1 LFELFLGFLSVGM
14 YGCGG
19 ELPWARC
26 MVVEKRCKMTAGEST
41 DLLVHSSASAA
52 LRIRTTSIDWRM
64 AATAVTATV
73 LCLFTRLGASAAIS
87 APVC

>member
-1 LFELFLGFLSVGM
+1 MQETPAPPTLFELFLGFLSVGM

-26 MVVEKRCKMTAGEST
+26 MVVEKRCRMTAGEST

-52 LRIRTTSIDWRM
+52 LRIRTT
-64 AATAVTATV
+64 VH
-73 LCLFTRLGASAAIS
+73 
-87 APVC
+87 APRRVGGDQCAGLLT